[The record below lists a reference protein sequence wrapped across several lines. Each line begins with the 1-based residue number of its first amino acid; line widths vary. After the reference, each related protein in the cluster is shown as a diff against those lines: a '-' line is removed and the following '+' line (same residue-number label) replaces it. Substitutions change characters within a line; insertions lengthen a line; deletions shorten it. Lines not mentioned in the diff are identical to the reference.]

1 MNAPRL
7 VSLVAATLITV
18 AQWTP
23 FLWLVEPA
31 ASEAGPVA
39 CASCDEAMPV
49 IVVTAHRH
57 RLSRADTR

>member
-1 MNAPRL
+1 MNTTRL

-23 FLWLVEPA
+23 LLWLVEPA
-31 ASEAGPVA
+31 AAEAAPVA
-39 CASCDEAMPV
+39 SAASDDAMPL

-57 RLSRADTR
+57 R